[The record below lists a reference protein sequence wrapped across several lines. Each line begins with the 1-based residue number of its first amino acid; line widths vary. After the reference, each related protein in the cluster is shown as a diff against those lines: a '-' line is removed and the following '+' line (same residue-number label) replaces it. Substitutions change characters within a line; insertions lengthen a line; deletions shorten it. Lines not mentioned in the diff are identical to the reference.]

1 MAEDSSKHEMDHI
14 TLTHFILEEQKHHP
28 EASGQLTILL
38 HAIEIASKFI
48 SSKVRAAGLF
58 RLYGAEGTENATGD
72 QVKKLDVVANNA
84 FKTSLIR
91 SSKSSYIIFLITSEI
106 VGVMVSEEDKDPV
119 IVKDSKGHYMAVF
132 DPLDGSSNID
142 ANVSIGSIFGI
153 YKRANADS
161 EPKVEEVLQ
170 PGNKLVAAGYT
181 MYGSATMMVLSTGH
195 GVNGFTL
202 DPSTGEFVLTHPSI
216 KIPKKHNIYS
226 INEGYYKYWFDSVRK
241 YVDKLK
247 DPKDSKSI
255 YSQRYVGS
263 MVADVH
269 RTLLYGGIFMYP
281 GDTRSPEGKLR
292 LLYEA
297 NPMAFL
303 MEQAGGK
310 AITGNGRI
318 LDVQPK
324 GIHERV
330 PVFLGSK
337 ENVEEIETF
346 FNAEKKLH

>member
-1 MAEDSSKHEMDHI
+1 MAESTHEMDHI
-14 TLTHFILEEQKHHP
+14 TLTHFILQQEHNHP
-28 EASGQLTILL
+28 EASGQLSILL
-38 HAIEIASKFI
+38 HSIEIASKFV

-58 RLYGAEGTENATGD
+58 RLYGTEGSTNVQGEI
-72 QVKKLDVVANNA
+72 VKKLDVVANNA
-84 FKTSLIR
+84 YQTSFKRSNTVSL
-91 SSKSSYIIFLITSEI
+91 
-106 VGVMVSEEDKDPV
+106 MVSEEDTDP
-119 IVKDSKGHYMAVF
+119 IFVKESTGRYLAVF

-153 YKRANADS
+153 YKNPAES
-161 EPKVEEVLQ
+161 QTKVEDVLQ
-170 PGNKLVAAGYT
+170 PGSKLVAAGYA
-181 MYGSATMMVLSTGH
+181 MYGSATMIVLTTGT

-202 DPSTGEFVLTHPSI
+202 DPTSGEFVLTHPNI
-216 KIPKKHNIYS
+216 KTPKKNNIYS
-226 INEGYYKYWFDSVRK
+226 INEGYSKYWYPAVKK
-241 YVDKLK
+241 YVEKLK
-247 DPKDSKSI
+247 DPQDSKSI

-297 NPMAFL
+297 NPMA
-303 MEQAGGK
+303 MICEQAGGK

-324 GIHERV
+324 KIHERV

-337 ENVEEIETF
+337 ENVEELETF
-346 FNAEKKLH
+346 LNQ

>member
-1 MAEDSSKHEMDHI
+1 MDQSIKQNEMDHI
-14 TLTHFILEEQKHHP
+14 TLTQFILQDQQQHP
-28 EASGQLTILL
+28 EATGQLSILL
-38 HAIEIASKFI
+38 HSIEIASKFV

-58 RLYGAEGTENATGD
+58 RLYGAEGSTNVQGE

-84 FKTSLIR
+84 FQKSFCR
-91 SSKSSYIIFLITSEI
+91 SNTVCL
-106 VGVMVSEEDKDPV
+106 MVSEEDTDPI

-153 YKRANADS
+153 YKTANEKQTGTVAD
-161 EPKVEEVLQ
+161 VLQ

-181 MYGSATMMVLSTGH
+181 MYGSATMIVLTTGD

-202 DPSTGEFVLTHPSI
+202 DPSTGEFVLTHPNI
-216 KIPKKHNIYS
+216 KTPKKTNIYS
-226 INEGYYKYWFDSVRK
+226 INEGYSKFWYPAVKKYIE
-241 YVDKLK
+241 KLK

-297 NPMAFL
+297 NPMS
-303 MEQAGGK
+303 MICEQAGGK
-310 AITGNGRI
+310 ATTGKIRI
-318 LDVQPK
+318 LDIQPK
-324 GIHERV
+324 SIHERV
-330 PVFLGSK
+330 PVFLGSV
-337 ENVEEIETF
+337 ENVEELETF
-346 FNAEKKLH
+346 LNAEK

>member
-1 MAEDSSKHEMDHI
+1 
-14 TLTHFILEEQKHHP
+14 
-28 EASGQLTILL
+28 L
-38 HAIEIASKFI
+38 HSIEIASKFV

-58 RLYGAEGTENATGD
+58 RLYGAEGSTNVQGEV
-72 QVKKLDVVANNA
+72 VKKLDVVANQA
-84 FKTSLIR
+84 F
-91 SSKSSYIIFLITSEI
+91 ITSFKRSK
-106 VGVMVSEEDKDPV
+106 VVKLMVSEENTDPLFV
-119 IVKDSKGHYMAVF
+119 SDATGHYLAVF

-153 YKRANADS
+153 YRKQNEGECKIDDI
-161 EPKVEEVLQ
+161 LQ
-170 PGNKLVAAGYT
+170 PGTKMVAAGYT
-181 MYGSATMMVLSTGH
+181 MYGSATMIVLTTGN

-202 DPSTGEFVLTHPSI
+202 DPDTGEFVLTHPNI
-216 KIPKKHNIYS
+216 KTPKKHNIYS
-226 INEGYYKYWFDSVRK
+226 INEGYSKFWFPPVKKYIE
-241 YVDKLK
+241 KLK
-247 DPKDSKSI
+247 DPQDSKSV

-297 NPMAFL
+297 FPMA
-303 MEQAGGK
+303 MICEQAGGK

-318 LDVQPK
+318 MEVQPK
-324 GIHERV
+324 KIHERV

-337 ENVEEIETF
+337 DNVEELESFI
-346 FNAEKKLH
+346 NAEEKK